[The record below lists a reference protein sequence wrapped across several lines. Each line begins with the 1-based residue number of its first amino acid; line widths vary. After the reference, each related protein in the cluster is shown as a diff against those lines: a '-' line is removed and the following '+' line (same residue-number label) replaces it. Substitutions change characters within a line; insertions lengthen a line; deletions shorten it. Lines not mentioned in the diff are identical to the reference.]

1 MELAHLVNPSDWE
14 VNGNCSV
21 AILPIYLYLVSVESG
36 LVCCHLMIQYTC
48 VVKIVKKNNTHYCN
62 TFLFCQ
68 CTTFAGTPGLDEPQS
83 SSNTVL
89 VAGVAV
95 SVVVLVLAAVCIV
108 VMVIWWR

>member
-1 MELAHLVNPSDWE
+1 MQ
-14 VNGNCSV
+14 CSNS
-21 AILPIYLYLVSVESG
+21 ANISLFGECRKWFSMLPPYDPIYLCSQNSQKKQHSL
-36 LVCCHLMIQYTC
+36 LQYIF
-48 VVKIVKKNNTHYCN
+48 VLSMHNI
-62 TFLFCQ
+62 
-68 CTTFAGTPGLDEPQS
+68 AGTPGLDEPQS